1 MAAMHPLRTLR
12 RLGWLLAAG
21 CGILLAGCT
30 NRPRPAASYKGPV
43 IALTDSILR
52 SGGSD
57 TVRFG
62 RLRSG
67 EIAVQRLRIEN
78 RTDRPMVIVSYGT
91 SCGCSRLEFD
101 NHPIMP
107 GDSQYAELT
116 FDSRGEFGWQLKRL
130 DITLAGTS
138 RPLRI
143 FVEAE
148 IE

>member
-1 MAAMHPLRTLR
+1 MAAMHTLRTLR

-21 CGILLAGCT
+21 CGLILAGCT
-30 NRPRPAASYKGPV
+30 DRPRPAASHKGPV
-43 IALTDSILR
+43 FALTDSILR
-52 SGGSD
+52 AGGSD

-78 RTDRPMVIVSYGT
+78 RTDRPVVIVTYKT

-101 NHPIMP
+101 NQPIVP
-107 GDSQYAELT
+107 GGAQYATLS

-130 DITLAGTS
+130 DVTLAGAA

-143 FVEAE
+143 FVEAQ